1 MADEC
6 RMAVF
11 GGNQFAVFGEKN
23 SSGQYIF
30 GKFRLREDENRSE
43 IAQLMPIDPM
53 IYNALKCTLNC

>member
-1 MADEC
+1 MNVEWRFLAGINLPFL
-6 RMAVF
+6 A
-11 GGNQFAVFGEKN
+11 KKT
-23 SSGQYIF
+23 SGQYIF